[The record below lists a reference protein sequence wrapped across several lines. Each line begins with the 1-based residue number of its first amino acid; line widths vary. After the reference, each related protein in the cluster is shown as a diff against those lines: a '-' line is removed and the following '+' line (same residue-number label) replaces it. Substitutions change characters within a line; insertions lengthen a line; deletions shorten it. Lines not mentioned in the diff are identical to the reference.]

1 MELHSEITQIKGIG
15 EKTNKAF
22 QSIGVYTV
30 SDILLY
36 FPRKYEKFELP
47 MRLPDVIARI
57 QSEETQDFA
66 GNPAVYVKI
75 QGKQIF
81 QKNGRISVTI
91 YKHQENGVTLECVW
105 YRMPYVRSMLHSG
118 EEFILHGK
126 IEKKGA
132 GWQMN
137 QPEIYTLDK
146 YDLKSGNYMPV
157 YTLTKGLTQNLMQ
170 KTVRTCLET
179 LSPSREFLPEEIR
192 SRNQLSEYNYAI
204 RQIHFPDSLE
214 HIKLAMNRL
223 SFDEFF
229 FFILSMKISHKDL
242 QAKKN
247 GFFIKDTGTAKAVQE
262 KLPYQLTGAQQA
274 ALSQILSDLRS
285 EVVMQRLVQGDVGS
299 GKTIVAFLTMLE
311 VAANGYQSAL
321 MAPTEVLARQ
331 HYLNFLDMKDTYG
344 LDWLKIIYLSGS
356 MKAREKR
363 SAYEKMQLYDNAMV
377 IGTHALIQ
385 AQAEY
390 SNLALVITDEQHR
403 FGVNQREMFA
413 GKGAFPHVLVM
424 SATPIPRTLA
434 IIMYGELDITVIDEV
449 PAKRLP
455 VKNCVIDESYR
466 DKAYQ
471 FIEKEI
477 SLGHQCYIVCPL
489 VDKSENMEVE
499 DVTGYTEKLAQY
511 FEGRAVAESLHGKM
525 KPALKNDIMER
536 FSRNEIQILVSTT
549 VIEVGVNVP
558 NATVMMVE
566 NAERFGLAQLHQ
578 LRGRVGRGEAQS
590 YCILMNGSK
599 QKEAKARLEIL
610 NKTNDGFRI
619 AEEDLNLR
627 GPGDFFGIRQSGDFQ
642 FKIADIYRDA
652 AILKK
657 ASAEAALLL
666 QEDAELTAPEH
677 QPLKQK
683 LEELPLEKSRIL

>member
-1 MELHSEITQIKGIG
+1 MDLHSELTQIKGIG

-30 SDILLY
+30 YDILLN
-36 FPRKYEKFELP
+36 FPRKYEKYELP
-47 MRLPDVIARI
+47 MRLPDVIAQIR
-57 QSEETQDFA
+57 SGETESFA
-66 GNPAVYVKI
+66 GDPAVYLRI
-75 QGKQIF
+75 QENRLF
-81 QKNGRISVTI
+81 QKNGRIPVTI
-91 YKHQENGVTLECVW
+91 YKHQENGITLECIW
-105 YRMPYVRSMLHSG
+105 YRMPYIRSLLHTG
-118 EEFILHGK
+118 EEYILHGK
-126 IEKKGA
+126 IEEKGS
-132 GWQMN
+132 GWQMS

-146 YDLKSGNYMPV
+146 YDLKSGKYMPV

-170 KTVRTCLET
+170 KTVRSCLET
-179 LSPSREFLPEEIR
+179 LSLSQEFLPEEIR

-223 SFDEFF
+223 AFDEFF

-242 QAKKN
+242 QAKEN
-247 GFFIKDTGTAKAVQE
+247 GFFIEETGTAKAVQE
-262 KLPYQLTGAQQA
+262 KLPYQLTNAQQS
-274 ALSQILSDLRS
+274 ALSQVLSDMRS
-285 EVVMQRLVQGDVGS
+285 DTVMQRLIQGDVGS
-299 GKTIVAFLTMLE
+299 GKTIVAFLAMLE

-331 HYLNFLDMKDTYG
+331 HYLNFLDMKEQYG

-403 FGVNQREMFA
+403 FGVNQRETFA

-434 IIMYGELDITVIDEV
+434 IIMYGELDITIIDEV

-466 DKAYQ
+466 EKAYQ
-471 FIEKEI
+471 FIEKEL
-477 SLGHQCYIVCPL
+477 SLGYQCYIVCPL

-499 DVTGYTEKLAQY
+499 DVTGYTEKLAQR
-511 FEGRAVAESLHGKM
+511 FLGKAVTESLHGKM

-558 NATVMMVE
+558 NTTVMMVE

-578 LRGRVGRGEAQS
+578 LRGRVGRGDAQS

-599 QKEAKARLEIL
+599 QQEAKTRLEIL
-610 NKTNDGFRI
+610 NKTNDGFLI
-619 AEEDLNLR
+619 AEEDLKLR

-657 ASAEAALLL
+657 ASAEAALLI
-666 QEDAELTAPEH
+666 QEDPGLTAEH
-677 QPLKQK
+677 HQALKQK